1 MSNNLPGTV
10 ALPVSTLAIAAA
22 NGATLMLPIAG
33 TQLQAGATQ
42 VATTQAL
49 AELAH
54 REYQV
59 RFINDTVY

>member
-1 MSNNLPGTV
+1 MSNNLPTAI

-22 NGATLMLPIAG
+22 NGATLMLPIAAG
-33 TQLQAGATQ
+33 TPLQAAAPQ
-42 VATTQAL
+42 VPNTQAL

-59 RFINDTVY
+59 